1 MSQEN
6 VEVVKRAI
14 AAVND
19 RDVDRYLACCTE
31 DIQLRTPLAPIEGV
45 YEGADAIR
53 RFFADIQD
61 TGPDFRIE
69 IERLDSIAPSR
80 VLAFMRVTASGRASG
95 LATATDTPT
104 VNIYDLTDGKIRRIR
119 IFLDRQEALQAV
131 GLSEQDAHADS

>member
-14 AAVND
+14 AAVNH

-31 DIQLRTPLAPIEGV
+31 DIQMRTPFAPIEGV

-53 RFFADIQD
+53 RFFANIQD
-61 TGPDFRIE
+61 TSPDFRIE
-69 IERLDSIAPSR
+69 VERLDSIAPNR
-80 VLAFMRVTASGRASG
+80 VLAFIRVTGTGRASG
-95 LATATDTPT
+95 LANLGHTTATDTPA

-119 IFLDRQEALQAV
+119 IFLDRQEALEAA
-131 GLSEQDAHADS
+131 GLSE

>member
-31 DIQLRTPLAPIEGV
+31 DIQMRTPMAPIEGV

-53 RFFADIQD
+53 RFFANIQD
-61 TGPDFRIE
+61 TSPDFRIE
-69 IERLDSIAPSR
+69 VERLDSIAPNR
-80 VLAFMRVTASGRASG
+80 VLAFGHT
-95 LATATDTPT
+95 TATDTPA

-119 IFLDRQEALQAV
+119 IFLDRQEALEAA
-131 GLSEQDAHADS
+131 GLSE